1 MLLVVVHVVLV
12 IVSVVVIVVLDSHAT
27 PACFAT
33 VATIA
38 AVM

>member
-12 IVSVVVIVVLDSHAT
+12 IVGVAVIVVLYPHASPT
-27 PACFAT
+27 CFAT
-33 VATIA
+33 VAAIA

>member
-12 IVSVVVIVVLDSHAT
+12 IVSVVIVVVLDSHSAPT
-27 PACFAT
+27 CFAT
-33 VATIA
+33 VAAIT

>member
-1 MLLVVVHVVLV
+1 MLLGMVHVILV

-27 PACFAT
+27 PSSFAT
-33 VATIA
+33 VAAIT